1 MTPFMLRV
9 AEVVGVDTD
18 PESLP
23 VPETAPSVP
32 RPVNEGADRQVAVR
46 SLAEQLLCEANA
58 VLAEQDDHLTL
69 LDQVGDAELT
79 FVVAYRGRQARVST
93 RFDGGVATGQIVGEG
108 VPDAEPRELASPD
121 ALPDLLLLLLLEADV
136 PRHPQPA

>member
-46 SLAEQLLCEANA
+46 SMAEQLLCEANA
-58 VLAEQDDHLTL
+58 VLVEQDDHLTL
-69 LDQVGDAELT
+69 VDEVGDAELT
-79 FVVAYRGRQARVST
+79 FVVSYRGRQARVST
-93 RFDGGVATGQIVGEG
+93 RFDGGVAVGQIVGDG
-108 VPDAEPRELASPD
+108 VSSAGPRELTGPD
-121 ALPDLLLLLLLEADV
+121 ALPDLLLLLLLEAEV

>member
-1 MTPFMLRV
+1 MTPFMVRV
-9 AEVVGVDTD
+9 AEILGVDTD

-23 VPETAPSVP
+23 VPATAPSIA

-69 LDQVGDAELT
+69 VDEVGDAELT
-79 FVVAYRGRQARVST
+79 FEVAYRGRKARVST
-93 RFDGGVATGQIVGEG
+93 RFDGGVAVGEIVGDG
-108 VPDAEPRELASPD
+108 VADTGPRELASPD